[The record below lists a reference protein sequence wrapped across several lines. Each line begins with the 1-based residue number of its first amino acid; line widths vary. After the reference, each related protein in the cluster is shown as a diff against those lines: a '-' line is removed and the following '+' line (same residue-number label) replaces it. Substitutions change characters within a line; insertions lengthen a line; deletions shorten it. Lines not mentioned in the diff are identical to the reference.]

1 MGVRLILI
9 RHAKSDWNAGV
20 SDRDRPLNGRGR
32 SQAPETGEWLAGRFG
47 DVDLAVVS
55 VAARARETWEL
66 VSRHLSADEVRDAE
80 DAYTFDGDDLADLV
94 AGLPESASSVVLV
107 GHNPA
112 MEEFIHLAT
121 GRFLPMP
128 TSALAV
134 LELDSWSQVAE
145 GTAGVVAAGRP
156 ADDQWSVE

>member
-66 VSRHLSADEVRDAE
+66 VSRHLSAAEVCDAE

-112 MEEFIHLAT
+112 MEELIHLAT

-128 TSALAV
+128 IPWRWKRQCAPAMPSSGLWKDARSARS
-134 LELDSWSQVAE
+134 SWFRGES
-145 GTAGVVAAGRP
+145 
-156 ADDQWSVE
+156 

>member
-1 MGVRLILI
+1 M
-9 RHAKSDWNAGV
+9 
-20 SDRDRPLNGRGR
+20 
-32 SQAPETGEWLAGRFG
+32 
-47 DVDLAVVS
+47 
-55 VAARARETWEL
+55 
-66 VSRHLSADEVRDAE
+66 
-80 DAYTFDGDDLADLV
+80 
-94 AGLPESASSVVLV
+94 VLV

-112 MEEFIHLAT
+112 MEELIHLAT